1 MADDFSVNGSMT
13 LDTSQLMDSMNQAM
27 DAIVNFKSELEQ
39 MNQSLGSTEE
49 VVSNT
54 GNSVSSASESLS
66 NISGST
72 ESASSG
78 FQNLTSKANDFL
90 KGFGVDFEKF
100 ISKGSDFLKGFG
112 VDIDQLAVKFGM
124 SSPLLAG
131 IVACTVALEKL
142 GQAMDE
148 ATAEIVKGTGAT
160 GSALDSL
167 EQSMRT
173 ALQNG
178 VTLPAQQVAG
188 VLADLNTK
196 FGVTGKELTS
206 MTEDFD
212 QFARITGTDARKAV
226 DTVGDAIKK
235 WGVETNSTKA
245 VLNQLTKASQDS
257 GLSVDR
263 LASALKSSQPVLS
276 QFGMNLTES
285 TAFLANLKKAGVES
299 ETVLMSMRTG
309 LAKFAQEGK
318 EPKEA
323 MKELS
328 EQIKNASSE
337 TEALALA
344 TDAFG
349 TRGGAQ
355 MVQVFRSGAFDIE
368 EYAESLNHVGNAMR
382 DTDDASRTVKDAMD
396 ELKNTFMG
404 TFGQFGQTI
413 SGLFKNIIDIARN
426 VMTVFSPV
434 IDSIGGA
441 IRKLVGG
448 FGNTVSKIVFYITDL
463 VKRVNVQGTVI
474 SKVLNAIGTVFSK
487 VFSAIGAVTKWL
499 HHTLAI
505 IINKIKILILNFEKK
520 LAPILQPILE
530 KVTSFINGILNGINS
545 FLSKLRELAS
555 KIGAEDLIPDNINLL
570 VVEPLDK
577 RIETINSQILELTKE
592 NQALTADLKSK
603 ADSTVEYASSAY
615 QTQEEIL
622 DKEGTFAGKVAGQ
635 VGDAVEKFA
644 DLAKWE
650 DKILSQTLAVLET
663 EKTND
668 LQRAK
673 NRGATDEELLAIEN
687 EYNKKIL
694 ALKQEQIERERKREL
709 ESIKGTENEADAK
722 LKINQYYDKEIQRL
736 NTEMVQAIKAQAEE
750 RNNLEEQWN
759 EKLLSQKS
767 ELYDYEEKAL
777 KSLAKTELEKEVIA
791 YDYAKKRYD
800 MEMERLR
807 KEREAMIA
815 QAGEL
820 QEAIDK
826 INEYYDLQEA
836 MATGNMN
843 METMRHDQAM
853 ENIEQESDASQN
865 AEDESKKKMEKL
877 LKTINKIKNAI
888 STTAKVVS
896 TVMSTA
902 AKIVTKG
909 ISGIKK
915 IFLKMI
921 DFDNDA
927 LLDSLLKWED
937 KVLTF
942 FVEGASKIP
951 AFVASVLQSIT
962 VLTENI
968 LSTLDGG
975 GIEDFMR
982 NIITSI
988 TKEMPRIVKN
998 ILKLMVSVFKGIS
1011 SGIKN
1016 NLPAMVETVV
1026 EIMKM
1031 IITEI
1036 PNILPEIID
1045 GIIVLF
1051 DGILDAVEELMNDQS
1066 SMKILTDGI
1075 ASIIQKL
1082 FEFAVKNLP
1091 QMLKILVVG
1100 IRSLAESLVKAV
1112 ISIFTETDWGGVWNE
1127 FKRIGGEFLGGIWEG
1142 IKSGASWL
1150 WEKIKEFFSSI
1161 WEWMSGFFAD
1171 LWQKIKDAVQGI
1183 IDGIKNAFNSVGNFF
1198 GNVGSGVKNFFG
1210 KIGSGIKSL
1219 FGFANGTDNAP
1230 AGVALVGEEGPEL
1243 VRFRGGEQVVPAP
1256 QTRQILS
1263 GGNSGSVFN
1272 VTFNNTQDTT
1282 AFAMMKQMKGWQR
1295 SLAFNA
1301 VI

>member
-1 MADDFSVNGSMT
+1 MADEFSLNAEMT
-13 LDTSQLMDSMNQAM
+13 LDTSGFING
-27 DAIVNFKSELEQ
+27 LEQ
-39 MNQSLGSTEE
+39 AQNAM
-49 VVSNT
+49 
-54 GNSVSSASESLS
+54 
-66 NISGST
+66 
-72 ESASSG
+72 SG
-78 FQNLTSKANDFL
+78 FQSGMSDMSESMEGMEQSEEQGGKGLEGWGINLETFT
-90 KGFGVDFEKF
+90 
-100 ISKGSDFLKGFG
+100 SKGSSLFKSFG
-112 VDIDQLAVKFGM
+112 LDVDKLAAKFGM
-124 SSPLLAG
+124 SAPLLAG
-131 IVACTVALEKL
+131 IAAATVALDKL
-142 GQAMDE
+142 GEAMDE
-148 ATAEIVKGTGAT
+148 ATSEIVKGTGAT
-160 GSALDSL
+160 GAALDSF

-173 ALQNG
+173 ALQDG
-178 VTLPAQQVAG
+178 VSLPAQQVAG

-196 FGVTGKELTS
+196 FGVTGNELTS

-212 QFARITGTDARKAV
+212 QFARITGTDARQAV
-226 DTVGDAIKK
+226 DTIGDAIKK
-235 WGVETNSTKA
+235 WGVETGSTKA

-257 GLSVDR
+257 GLSVDK
-263 LASALKSSQPVLS
+263 LASSLKSSQAIFS

-285 TAFLANLKKAGVES
+285 TAFLANLKKSGLES
-299 ETVLMSMRTG
+299 DAVLSSMRTG
-309 LAKFAQEGK
+309 LAKFAVEGK
-318 EPKEA
+318 EPKKA

-337 TEALALA
+337 TKALSLA
-344 TDAFG
+344 TEAFG
-349 TRGGAQ
+349 GKGGAE
-355 MVQVFRSGAFDIE
+355 MVKVFRSGAFDVE

-382 DTDDASRTVKDAMD
+382 DTDDASQTVKDAMD

-426 VMTVFSPV
+426 TMTVFSPV
-434 IDSIGGA
+434 IDSIGGD
-441 IRKLVGG
+441 IRRLVGG

-463 VKRVNVQGTVI
+463 VRRVNVQGPVI

-555 KIGAEDLIPDNINLL
+555 KIGAEDLIPDNISLL

-577 RIETINSQILELTKE
+577 RIEAINKQILDLTKE
-592 NQALTADLKSK
+592 NQELTADLKSK

-622 DKEGTFAGKVAGQ
+622 DKEGTFAGKV
-635 VGDAVEKFA
+635 GDAVEKFA

-650 DKILSQTLAVLET
+650 DKILSQTLATLET
-663 EKTND
+663 EKAND

-694 ALKQEQIERERKREL
+694 ALKEEQIERERKREL

-736 NTEMVQAIKAQAEE
+736 NTEMVQAIKAPAEE
-750 RNNLEEQWN
+750 RNNLEKQWN

-777 KSLAKTELEKEVIA
+777 KSLAKTELEKEVIS

-843 METMRHDQAM
+843 METMRHNEAM
-853 ENIEQESDASQN
+853 GNIEQESDASQN

-909 ISGIKK
+909 INGIKK

-951 AFVASVLQSIT
+951 AFVASVLQSVT

-982 NIITSI
+982 NIITSV

-1011 SGIKN
+1011 TGIKN

-1075 ASIIQKL
+1075 ATIIQKL

-1127 FKRIGGEFLGGIWEG
+1127 FKRIGGEFLSGIWEG
-1142 IKSGASWL
+1142 IKGGASWL

-1161 WEWMSGFFAD
+1161 WEWISGFFAD
-1171 LWQKIKDAVQGI
+1171 LWEKIKGAVQGI
-1183 IDGIKNAFNSVGNFF
+1183 IDGIKNALNSVGNFF
-1198 GNVGSGVKNFFG
+1198 GNVGSGIKNFFG
-1210 KIGSGIKSL
+1210 NIGSGIKSF
-1219 FGFANGTDNAP
+1219 FGFAEGTDNAP

-1282 AFAMMKQMKGWQR
+1282 AFAMMRQMKGWQR